1 MAMTRPR
8 LLLPGPIDI
17 WEETLE
23 ALSEQVLPHYGEDFG
38 PIYEETVS
46 MLRTIFQ
53 TRNDVII
60 MTAPGSGALDAGL
73 SSLFQPGEQVAV
85 VTNGPFANRLVEIL
99 KAFRSE
105 VIAVDAPWGEP
116 GDPAKMR
123 DALERHPGAAG
134 LVVVANDTGT
144 GVRNPLEAYAGL
156 AREFDLPFFVDGV
169 SALGG
174 YDIPVDELGIDVAVT
189 SSNKA
194 LETAP
199 GLGILAVSDRAWDV
213 IRAKDS
219 AHRGWYYDLAVWKRA
234 SESSGEHPYPT
245 TQSSSVI
252 VSLHASLKRIMDRE
266 TLEGHWAR
274 YAWAQAVL
282 RAGLRAVGCTPIVAD
297 EYASYTVTTFRVHPD
312 VSEAAELR
320 TYLLR
325 NHGFLA
331 AQAMGEFARDSLRVG
346 HMGKAGSRAYIE
358 PFLLGMEDFFRTV
371 KGHDLPRGCSLEG
384 LRRSGISY

>member
-1 MAMTRPR
+1 MTRPK

-17 WEETLE
+17 WEETLQ

-46 MLRTIFQ
+46 MLKTIFQ

-60 MTAPGSGALDAGL
+60 MTAPGSGALDSGL

-99 KAFRSE
+99 RAFRCE
-105 VIAVDAPWGEP
+105 VIAVDDPWGEP
-116 GDPAKMR
+116 GDPARMR
-123 DALERHPGAAG
+123 TALEHHPATAG

-144 GVRNPLEAYAGL
+144 GVRNPLEAYADL

-199 GLGILAVSDRAWDV
+199 GLGILAVSDRAWDI

-219 AHRGWYYDLAVWKRA
+219 THRGWYYDLAVWKRA

-252 VSLHASLKRIMDRE
+252 VSLHASLKRIMIRE

-274 YAWAQAVL
+274 YAWARDVV
-282 RAGLRAVGCTPIVAD
+282 RAGLRALGCTPIVAD
-297 EYASYTVTTFRVHPD
+297 EAASVTVTTFRVHPD

-325 NHGFLA
+325 NHGFLV
-331 AQAMGEFARDSLRVG
+331 AQAMGAFTRDALRVG
-346 HMGKAGSRAYIE
+346 HMGKAGSRDYIE

-371 KGHDLPRGCSLEG
+371 KHHDVAPGCSLEG
-384 LRRSGISY
+384 LRRSETGY

>member
-1 MAMTRPR
+1 MTRPR

-53 TRNDVII
+53 TRNDIII

-73 SSLFQPGEQVAV
+73 ASLFRPGEQVAV
-85 VTNGPFANRLVEIL
+85 ATNGPFANRLVEIL

-105 VIAVDAPWGEP
+105 VVAVDDPWGKP
-116 GDPAKMR
+116 GDPEKMR
-123 DALERHPGAAG
+123 DALERHPAVAG

-144 GVRNPLEAYAGL
+144 GVRNPLEEYAGL
-156 AREFDLPFFVDGV
+156 AREFGLPFFVDGV

-199 GLGILAVSDRAWDV
+199 GLGILAVSDRAWE
-213 IRAKDS
+213 IIGAKDS

-252 VSLHASLKRIMDRE
+252 VSLHASLKRILEKE

-274 YAWAQAVL
+274 YAWAQAVV
-282 RAGLRAVGCTPIVAD
+282 RAGLRAVGCPPIVAD
-297 EYASYTVTTFRVHPD
+297 EVASCTVTTFRVHPD

-325 NHGFLA
+325 KHGFLA

-346 HMGKAGSRAYIE
+346 HMGKAGSREYIE

-371 KGHDLPRGCSLEG
+371 MGHDLAPGCSLAE
-384 LRRSGISY
+384 LRRTGKP